1 MVLKI
6 GGSLL
11 KNGRDYLDVAQKI
24 RSTLLENDLRPI
36 VVVSASKGI
45 TDLLIQIVRGYK
57 VLIKEVENR
66 YMGIAYELGSVKL
79 VRRVEEEVS
88 RLRRIAESIEVSD
101 PALMDYVLS
110 YGERISKIIMV
121 QALEMQ
127 GINAFELNATDI
139 IITNSVHGDAIIDY
153 PATAVALEKIYGV
166 IKDRKYVPVV
176 EGFIG
181 RSSEG
186 EITTIGRGGSDYT
199 ATTIAAL
206 LKLDKVYLVTDVDG
220 IMTTDPDIVSTAKLV
235 NYMSYVEALEAS
247 MYGAKGI
254 NPKAFDPLEKVYSSK
269 ILIGSWRHFG
279 TTISREIP
287 LEYYGPKVVMLKDM
301 ADYSYIA
308 IIGEGVSRAEF
319 LRDVLDIIVRLGVEI
334 KGVQSYI
341 HRPSMVLYVDKSQS
355 REILKML
362 HKALFEEGYTK

>member
-166 IKDRKYVPVV
+166 I
-176 EGFIG
+176 
-181 RSSEG
+181 
-186 EITTIGRGGSDYT
+186 
-199 ATTIAAL
+199 
-206 LKLDKVYLVTDVDG
+206 
-220 IMTTDPDIVSTAKLV
+220 
-235 NYMSYVEALEAS
+235 
-247 MYGAKGI
+247 
-254 NPKAFDPLEKVYSSK
+254 
-269 ILIGSWRHFG
+269 
-279 TTISREIP
+279 
-287 LEYYGPKVVMLKDM
+287 
-301 ADYSYIA
+301 
-308 IIGEGVSRAEF
+308 
-319 LRDVLDIIVRLGVEI
+319 
-334 KGVQSYI
+334 
-341 HRPSMVLYVDKSQS
+341 
-355 REILKML
+355 
-362 HKALFEEGYTK
+362 